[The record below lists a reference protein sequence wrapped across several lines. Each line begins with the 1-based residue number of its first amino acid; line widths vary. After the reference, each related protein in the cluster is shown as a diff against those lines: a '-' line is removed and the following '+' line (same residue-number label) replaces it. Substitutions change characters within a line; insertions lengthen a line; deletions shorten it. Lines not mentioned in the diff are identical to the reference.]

1 MKIGGWRMVGNGR
14 SYADSA
20 PVSTVSEMALQLIGH
35 GVRRQYCTS
44 GRQDGC
50 RVAVSIW
57 AATVPLQLRRKT
69 PVPR

>member
-35 GVRRQYCTS
+35 GGSTAL
-44 GRQDGC
+44 
-50 RVAVSIW
+50 VAGK
-57 AATVPLQLRRKT
+57 TVAG
-69 PVPR
+69 